1 MALPDDGTTPAPAAP
16 DAPTPTSAAAA
27 SHGAGDP
34 LPPMGEPIAAGL
46 YRHYKGG
53 RYEVLGLVRH
63 SETLEVMVLYRALYG
78 EHGLWVRPRAM
89 FEGQLEIDGQRV
101 ARFARMDTPTAVSQ
115 EESGPHGRA

>member
-1 MALPDDGTTPAPAAP
+1 MALPDDGTAAG
-16 DAPTPTSAAAA
+16 AG
-27 SHGAGDP
+27 HGAGNP
-34 LPPMGEPIAAGL
+34 LPPLGEPIATGL

-89 FEGQLEIDGQRV
+89 FEGQVEIDGQWV
-101 ARFARMDTPTAVSQ
+101 ARFAHMHTPAALSQ
-115 EESGPHGRA
+115 DESGPHGRA

>member
-1 MALPDDGTTPAPAAP
+1 MALQQVDTTPG
-16 DAPTPTSAAAA
+16 SG
-27 SHGAGDP
+27 HGAGDP
-34 LPPMGEPIAAGL
+34 LTPKGEPVATGL

-89 FEGQLEIDGQRV
+89 FEGKLLVDGVMV
-101 ARFARMDTPTAVSQ
+101 ARFARLTDTAAPSQ
-115 EESGPHGRA
+115 NTSGPATD